1 MVPGEWEEQDSR
13 CAARNCAAGE
23 KGLQM
28 TTVTRNRAAGNALEP
43 EAAVRL
49 INCSACVAAST
60 PANAP
65 RPR

>member
-28 TTVTRNRAAGNALEP
+28 TTVTQTVQQAT
-43 EAAVRL
+43 RL
-49 INCSACVAAST
+49 SLKLPSG
-60 PANAP
+60 
-65 RPR
+65 